1 MNHRT
6 HLHSVHLPVAE
17 SGVPYLWFE
26 SLTGEERINDLF
38 CYRLVVKTKDAFGR
52 PAHGIHGLEGY
63 VSKEAYQDSLVE
75 DSEQEGGSG
84 QGGSS
89 GTVSYHSPASHLDVI
104 SLIGTP
110 LGVSID
116 LNDLNPLDAHTI
128 TGQVSKHGLVA
139 SITQLTTH
147 HRHATYEVVLVPW
160 LWLLTKTNNYRIYQN
175 QSIPSILED
184 VLSHYPYAYEL
195 RLSHHYPALDYQT
208 QYDESDYAFVTRLMA
223 EHGLNFYFEHE
234 ADTHCLIITDSNSH
248 FKTHSNPF
256 YQSLTLYPPE
266 QRMPEYAEY
275 LEHFHPTQSL
285 VVSQSLVT
293 DYQFKSPSTA
303 LMGHDSH
310 PWDTAHNQLQRYEW
324 AQGRRADEAGLG
336 TLAANLAQSYHQQGL
351 RAYGQGQLKGLQVG
365 RSFRLQGHP
374 QTDSNIDWLI
384 LSMQMTIK
392 ALDADKQVQQ
402 YYTADTRFSAQ
413 PLTQTLKPDALP
425 KRPVA
430 RTQTAVVVSPV
441 GEEIHT
447 DAYGRIKVKFHWD
460 RPSLADRQILDNRL
474 STERG
479 GETEAGSEAHINTC
493 WLRLAS
499 MWSGNHYGS
508 ISLPRVGQEVIID
521 FFGGNPDMPY
531 IAGTLNN
538 PEQMPIWELPGEKV
552 LSGIRSKEYQG
563 DGANQL
569 VMDDSTGKLQ
579 TQLKSDHLH
588 SELNLG
594 HITRIDNPKGRGEHR
609 GEGFELRSDGHGVIR
624 ADRGMVIST
633 HGRKEALGYV
643 KDISETTNELEAAT
657 SQHEAQ
663 LQSAIDALCEDR
675 SIDDT
680 LIPALTKQNQMIKG
694 VGAGGGDSKENGKA
708 HPELANPQIA
718 ISSLAGIAMTARQ
731 SIHLVSQ
738 DGFGLTTD
746 KDISMASQHRLSV
759 TAQQGIRNFSYS
771 GGIRHYAHKDD
782 IELQAQEGQLK
793 HIARQDIHITS
804 TEGKIHITSPKE
816 LSIKVAGSELKI
828 NEQGV
833 FITTPQTFR
842 VKSNEKEMV
851 GGEYVGFGVPRLPE
865 VKNTNAQFQFVDDD
879 NIPYAHVNYT
889 ATYSNGRIIK
899 GVTDENGF
907 TQIFFSTSEQEI
919 NVHLDL

>member
-633 HGRKEALGYV
+633 QGRHGAEGHVKSIKEPIDLIDTAYHQHHNLAQSAQAHQAQDNDDQLQVATCLSLQLQAIKGAG
-643 KDISETTNELEAAT
+643 ELEELSSPQLVLHSPAGIEAVSNKSIHVASSEHAAIT
-657 SQHEAQ
+657 SAEHVSISAGKNLLATVRGAVRFFAQ
-663 LQSAIDALCEDR
+663 
-675 SIDDT
+675 
-680 LIPALTKQNQMIKG
+680 
-694 VGAGGGDSKENGKA
+694 
-708 HPELANPQIA
+708 
-718 ISSLAGIAMTARQ
+718 LAGI
-731 SIHLVSQ
+731 
-738 DGFGLTTD
+738 
-746 KDISMASQHRLSV
+746 RLF
-759 TAQQGIRNFSYS
+759 A
-771 GGIRHYAHKDD
+771 AK
-782 IELQAQEGQLK
+782 
-793 HIARQDIHITS
+793 
-804 TEGKIHITSPKE
+804 GKIEIDAQTDGVDILALNK
-816 LSIKVAGSELKI
+816 IKVHSNNDWVEISAPKGILLNVGNSYIKITPEGIEEGTMGQWEARAASHDMTGPASMPLQTDSPLFNDEMFLLKDGDGNI
-828 NEQGV
+828 LANERYKIVTKSGEV
-833 FITTPQTFR
+833 FYGITNKNGETERIFT
-842 VKSNEKEMV
+842 
-851 GGEYVGFGVPRLPE
+851 GGL
-865 VKNTNAQFQFVDDD
+865 VDDLE
-879 NIPYAHVNYT
+879 V
-889 ATYSNGRIIK
+889 
-899 GVTDENGF
+899 F
-907 TQIFFSTSEQEI
+907 
-919 NVHLDL
+919 LDDR